1 MIGGNGDSIYNRL
14 MNAIE
19 RPDLVGPNY
28 AHNHHRV
35 DRQEEI
41 EQAISSWTRKRT
53 ARQVVT
59 AMNDAG
65 VPVGRVLSVQDIVQE
80 EQNVSRGAMQ
90 DVWVDGPNGLGDGW
104 EVKMQSTFPV
114 LDGVDPKP
122 RWAGPNLGQHTDEV
136 LKTDLHLDQ
145 QAIDELRTT
154 GVIA

>member
-1 MIGGNGDSIYNRL
+1 

-41 EQAISSWTRKRT
+41 EEAISSWTRQRT
-53 ARQVVT
+53 ARQVVA
-59 AMNDAG
+59 AMHDAG
-65 VPVGRVLSVQDIVQE
+65 VPVGRVLSVQDVVKE
-80 EQNVSRGAMQ
+80 EQNLARGAIQ
-90 DVWVDGPNGLGDGW
+90 DVWVDGPNGSDDSW
-104 EVKMQSTFPV
+104 QVKMQSTFPV

-122 RWAGPNLGQHTDEV
+122 RWAGPNLGQHTEEV
-136 LKTDLHLDQ
+136 LKQHLHLDQ
-145 QAIDELRTT
+145 DAIDELRAT